1 MSYCN
6 VPIVIA
12 GTHTEA
18 ILNKFSKPELV
29 QLLQKTEENMG
40 AHIAT
45 LTAEIKEINNHLNKL
60 EADVA
65 VTKNV
70 NTRLVDQLV
79 DTERQCWAN
88 AQYSRRE
95 CLEVVG
101 IPTSVKDALEDK
113 VLNVFREI
121 GVEIGQRDIQACHR
135 VESSRTIVK
144 FSNRKD
150 CLQIL
155 KVKRQLKDLDCALFN
170 FPDGT
175 KIFVNESLCPYYK
188 GLWNKC
194 KAVKNKNKLYQFYTI
209 NGIIRVKLVEHGP
222 ANA

>member
-1 MSYCN
+1 M
-6 VPIVIA
+6 A
-12 GTHTEA
+12 ETHTEA
-18 ILNKFSKPELV
+18 ILNKLSKPELV
-29 QLLQKTEENMG
+29 QLLLNTEANMG

-70 NTRLVDQLV
+70 NSRLVDQLV
-79 DTERQCWAN
+79 ETERQCWAN

-101 IPTSVKDALEDK
+101 IPTSVKDDALEDK

-135 VESSRTIVK
+135 VKNNRTIVK

-150 CLQIL
+150 YLQIL
-155 KVKRQLKDLDCALFN
+155 RVNKQLKYLDCSLCN

-175 KIFVNESLCPYYK
+175 KIFVNESLCPYTK
-188 GLWNKC
+188 DCGIN
-194 KAVKNKNKLYQFYTI
+194 AKLSRIKI
-209 NGIIRVKLVEHGP
+209 NFTNFTP
-222 ANA
+222 